1 MRITIFVSAGD
12 KLSDLCNAL
21 KEFDLPGVKAK
32 IKRQGQIND
41 CAGYSAASVNP
52 FEGTIQEVLAHLY
65 ETAKWSSG
73 WRTPEENV
81 PRNRFALPTVVDVWK
96 E

>member
-1 MRITIFVSAGD
+1 MTITMFVSVGD
-12 KLSDLCNAL
+12 KLSDLCDAL

-32 IKRQGQIND
+32 IKRQAQIDDIWTHN
-41 CAGYSAASVNP
+41 GASVNP
-52 FEGTIQEVLAHLY
+52 FEGTIQEVLGHLY

-81 PRNRFALPTVVDVWK
+81 PRNRFALPTVVEIWK
-96 E
+96 